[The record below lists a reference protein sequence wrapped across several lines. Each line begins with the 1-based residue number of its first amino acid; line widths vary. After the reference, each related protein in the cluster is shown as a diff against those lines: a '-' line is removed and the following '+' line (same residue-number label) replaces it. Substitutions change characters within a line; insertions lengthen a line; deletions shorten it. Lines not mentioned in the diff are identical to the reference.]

1 MGPGSEQDRD
11 LTTAST
17 VAILPSKVPLTGRGD
32 LMLHVDNQGYVLNAR
47 VQRTPRPLIEHGTLR
62 RICGIIVHQT
72 GGASGASSLSSYTMQ
87 NANGAH
93 FLIDKDG
100 TIYQT
105 ASLFSQTWHVGKLRA
120 RCLAEHRCSP
130 TELQALRHFSPKTEH
145 RMEMAKH
152 VPQRYPSNEDS
163 IGIEIAGAA
172 EEGVYDTVNAQQN
185 ASLHWLISELAS
197 TFGIPMTEIFRHP
210 VVSRKNPTEAQSAT
224 W

>member
-1 MGPGSEQDRD
+1 
-11 LTTAST
+11 
-17 VAILPSKVPLTGRGD
+17 
-32 LMLHVDNQGYVLNAR
+32 MLHLDSQGYVLNAR
-47 VQRTPRPLIEHGTLR
+47 VQRTPRPLIEHGALQ
-62 RICGIIVHQT
+62 RISGIIVHQT

-105 ASLFSQTWHVGKLRA
+105 ASLFRQTWHVGKLRS

-130 TELQALRHFSPKTEH
+130 TELQALSHFSPRAEH

-152 VPQRYPSNEDS
+152 VPHRYPSNEDS
-163 IGIEIAGAA
+163 VGIEIVSAVVAGRGQNPA
-172 EEGVYDTVNAQQN
+172 EQGVYETVNVQQN
-185 ASLHWLISELAS
+185 ASLRWLISELTS

-210 VVSRKNPTEAQSAT
+210 VVSRKNPTEAESAL

>member
-1 MGPGSEQDRD
+1 
-11 LTTAST
+11 
-17 VAILPSKVPLTGRGD
+17 
-32 LMLHVDNQGYVLNAR
+32 MLHVDSHGYVLDPRIQQA
-47 VQRTPRPLIEHGTLR
+47 PRPLIERGVLQ
-62 RICGIIVHQT
+62 RINGIIVHQT
-72 GGASGASSLSSYTMQ
+72 GAASGASSLSSYTMQ

-105 ASLFSQTWHVGKLRA
+105 ASLLRQTWHVGKLRA
-120 RCLAEHRCSP
+120 RCVVEYRCSP
-130 TELQALRHFSPKTEH
+130 TEFKALKHFNPTTEH

-163 IGIEIAGAA
+163 VGIEVVGAVVAGKGQNPA
-172 EEGVYDTVNAQQN
+172 EQGVYETVNEQQN
-185 ASLHWLISELAS
+185 TSLRWLIAELTS

-210 VVSRKNPTEAQSAT
+210 VVSRKNPTEAESAS

>member
-1 MGPGSEQDRD
+1 
-11 LTTAST
+11 
-17 VAILPSKVPLTGRGD
+17 
-32 LMLHVDNQGYVLNAR
+32 MLHLDSQGYVLNAR
-47 VQRTPRPLIEHGTLR
+47 VQRTPRPLIEHGALQ
-62 RICGIIVHQT
+62 RITGIIVHQT
-72 GGASGASSLSSYTMQ
+72 GGASGSSSLSSYTIQ

-105 ASLFSQTWHVGKLRA
+105 ASLFRQTWHVGRLRA

-130 TELQALRHFSPKTEH
+130 TEHQALRHFSPRTEH

-163 IGIEIAGAA
+163 VGIEIVGAVVAGRGQNSA
-172 EEGVYDTVNAQQN
+172 EQGTYETVNAQQN
-185 ASLHWLISELAS
+185 ASLRWLISELTS
-197 TFGIPMTEIFRHP
+197 TFSIPMTEIFRHP
-210 VVSRKNPTEAQSAT
+210 VVSRKNPTEAESAL

>member
-1 MGPGSEQDRD
+1 
-11 LTTAST
+11 
-17 VAILPSKVPLTGRGD
+17 
-32 LMLHVDNQGYVLNAR
+32 MLHLDSQGYVLNAR
-47 VQRTPRPLIEHGTLR
+47 VQRTPRPLIEHGALQ
-62 RICGIIVHQT
+62 RISGIIVHQT
-72 GGASGASSLSSYTMQ
+72 GGVSGASSLSSYTMQ

-105 ASLFSQTWHVGKLRA
+105 ASLFRQTWRVGKLRT

-130 TELQALRHFSPKTEH
+130 TELQALRHFSPKAEH

-163 IGIEIAGAA
+163 VGIEIVGAVVAGRGQNPA
-172 EEGVYDTVNAQQN
+172 EQGVYEAVNAQQN
-185 ASLHWLISELAS
+185 ASLQWLISELTS

-210 VVSRKNPTEAQSAT
+210 VVSRKNPTEAGSAL